1 MFLFWVNGSHS
12 VKATWSSSGWRRS
25 EPRAD
30 ILLMIGQS
38 VFCCKR
44 HWASQELSKQ
54 EAPSW
59 GITRP
64 VCTHARDRVG
74 QRDREGWEGGYSV
87 CMNMCGVWCEC
98 PEEKKVEE
106 ETLLKENV
114 LHLPIIINILDWQ
127 SLLEGLHADL
137 TRELLQYDSINHKKH
152 LMWFNLWCYHHDHWS
167 TLCIVTYLIS
177 VH

>member
-1 MFLFWVNGSHS
+1 MSLSQQTKGIIIPVLRMFLFWVNGSHS

-59 GITRP
+59 GITQP

-74 QRDREGWEGGYSV
+74 QRDWEGRGWALCV
-87 CMNMCGVWCEC
+87 CVCVCVCVRARVCKHVWCVSALQRWRC
-98 PEEKKVEE
+98 CLEE
-106 ETLLKENV
+106 ETR
-114 LHLPIIINILDWQ
+114 
-127 SLLEGLHADL
+127 EGKCALSS
-137 TRELLQYDSINHKKH
+137 Y
-152 LMWFNLWCYHHDHWS
+152 C
-167 TLCIVTYLIS
+167 C
-177 VH
+177 